1 MNRSTGTLFI
11 LFSIF
16 TNSVVADTA
25 SFEGISAKLGINQLS
40 LDLEHTNYI
49 DNGVADPLLVFDKVD
64 SGKTAAEIAISYTW
78 ALSDKYL
85 LNLGYEST
93 LGSQD
98 YGLIGYSYDGTRATG
113 ATDNLKVEVDS
124 SSSFII
130 APGVLVS
137 DDTALFFRLGQSR
150 LKTKTTDPA
159 VVDGVYETTHS
170 GILYGVG
177 FETNYSE
184 SLFFYGSY
192 DFVDYDDE
200 TINLVPDP
208 DPSSLVQ
215 KTSTSSMKLGIGF
228 RF

>member
-1 MNRSTGTLFI
+1 MNRTTGALIILISTFA
-11 LFSIF
+11 
-16 TNSVVADTA
+16 NPVVADTA
-25 SFEGISAKLGINQLS
+25 NFEGISAKLGINQLS
-40 LDLEHTNYI
+40 LDFEHTNYI
-49 DNGVADPLLVFDKVD
+49 DNGAADPLLVIDKVD
-64 SGKTAAEIAISYTW
+64 DGKTAAEIAISYTW

-98 YGLIGYSYDGTRATG
+98 YGLIGYSYNGTRQTG

-130 APGVLVS
+130 APGVTVS

-150 LKTKTTDPA
+150 LKTKTTDNG

-208 DPSSLVQ
+208 NPSSLVQ
-215 KTSTSSMKLGIGF
+215 KASTSSIKLGIGF